1 MLSHPASAILDPS
14 NSQSFTILLVD
25 DDPLIRKLVKKV
37 LEPDQYYIV
46 EARNGVEALRALRLY
61 HEVQPDLVLLDG
73 SMPIM
78 DGFECCSHL
87 RQKAPL
93 QVLPILM
100 ITGLD
105 DDKFVDAAFDAGATD
120 YIHKPINWVVLRRR
134 VQLLLKMGEL
144 HERLTTTNNQ
154 LEAANQELK
163 SIAYIDDLTNLFNRR
178 SLDNALDREW
188 SRCLKSGDPLSII
201 MCDVDCFKRFNDTYG
216 HPAGDRC
223 LQQVGQVIRSSI
235 CWPVDIGARY
245 GGEEFTIVLT
255 NTPLMAAVRVAER
268 IRSEVIALKIAHK
281 SSQVNNSH
289 FVTLSL
295 GVSCTQGENYLSLE
309 DLIQDADRKLYQ
321 AKVFGRNR
329 VVCQYDEDCY

>member
-1 MLSHPASAILDPS
+1 MRNYPTSEILDPS
-14 NSQSFTILLVD
+14 SSQSFTILLVD

-37 LEPDQYYIV
+37 LEPDEYYIV
-46 EARNGVEALRALRLY
+46 EAKNGVEALAMY
-61 HEVQPDLVLLDG
+61 QDVQPDLVLLDG

-93 QVLPILM
+93 QTLPILM

-144 HERLTTTNNQ
+144 HDRLTSTNNQ

-188 SRCLKSGDPLSII
+188 NRYLEFGEPLSLI
-201 MCDVDCFKRFNDTYG
+201 MCDVDCLNGLTIPTAIPLAIGVCNRWGRSFAPPFAG
-216 HPAGDRC
+216 PWILGPATEGKN
-223 LQQVGQVIRSSI
+223 LRSS
-235 CWPVDIGARY
+235 
-245 GGEEFTIVLT
+245 
-255 NTPLMAAVRVAER
+255 
-268 IRSEVIALKIAHK
+268 
-281 SSQVNNSH
+281 
-289 FVTLSL
+289 
-295 GVSCTQGENYLSLE
+295 
-309 DLIQDADRKLYQ
+309 
-321 AKVFGRNR
+321 
-329 VVCQYDEDCY
+329 

>member
-1 MLSHPASAILDPS
+1 MLSYQVSAILDPS
-14 NSQSFTILLVD
+14 SSQSFTVLLVD

-46 EARNGVEALRALRLY
+46 EARNGVEALDLY

-93 QVLPILM
+93 QALPILM

-144 HERLTTTNNQ
+144 HDRLTASNNQ

-188 SRCLKSGDPLSII
+188 TRCVQAGDPLSII

-235 CWPVDIGARY
+235 RWPVDIGARY

-255 NTPLMAAVRVAER
+255 NTPLIIALGVAER
-268 IRSEVIALKIAHK
+268 IRSEVIALKIPHK
-281 SSQVNNSH
+281 TSQVKDSP

-295 GVSCTQGENYLSLE
+295 GVSCTQGKKYLSLE
-309 DLIQDADRKLYQ
+309 DFIQDA
-321 AKVFGRNR
+321 KVLGRNR
-329 VVCQYDEDCY
+329 VACQDSQDDC

>member
-1 MLSHPASAILDPS
+1 MLIYPASAILDPS
-14 NSQSFTILLVD
+14 SLQSFTILLVD
-25 DDPLIRKLVKKV
+25 DDALIRKLVKKV

-46 EARNGVEALRALRLY
+46 EANNGVEALSLY
-61 HEVQPDLVLLDG
+61 HDVQPDLILLDG

-78 DGFECCSHL
+78 DGFECCSQI
-87 RQKAPL
+87 RQEAPL
-93 QVLPILM
+93 QALPILM

-105 DDKFVDAAFDAGATD
+105 DDKFVNAAFDAGATD

-134 VQLLLKMGEL
+134 VQLLLQMTQL
-144 HERLTTTNNQ
+144 HHQLIATNNQ

-188 SRCLKSGDPLSII
+188 ARCSKSGESLSII

-235 CWPVDIGARY
+235 RWPVDIGARY

-255 NTPLMAAVRVAER
+255 NTPLLEAVRVAER
-268 IRSEVIALKIAHK
+268 IRAEVMSLKIPHK
-281 SSQVNNSH
+281 TSQVQNSP

-295 GVSCTQGENYLSLE
+295 GVSCTQGKTYLSLE
-309 DLIQDADRKLYQ
+309 DFIQDADRKLYK
-321 AKVFGRNR
+321 AKVNGRNQ
-329 VVCQYDEDCY
+329 VVCQD